1 MRMKERQTIL
11 FDLDGTLID
20 STEAILESFDHTF
33 GHFSRTT
40 PPAEKITTEIGHPL
54 DGMFL
59 SLGIPEAEVW
69 EFVGVYKA
77 YYRQISRA
85 KTLLLP
91 EARQAIEKAS
101 TIAKLGIVT
110 TKTGKFSI
118 ELLEHME
125 LMQHFE
131 VMIGREDVSSPK
143 PHPEPILTALSR
155 LETGREK
162 CWMIGDTCMDML
174 SAKEA
179 GVSGIAVTSGYGS
192 AEQLRGCSSLVV
204 ENALEAVLSIAG

>member
-1 MRMKERQTIL
+1 MKEQQTIL

-33 GHFSRTT
+33 GHFALPT
-40 PPAEKITTEIGHPL
+40 PPAEKITAQIGHPL

-59 SLGIPEAEVW
+59 SLGIPEADVW
-69 EFVGVYKA
+69 DCVDVYKA

-85 KTLLLP
+85 KTILLP
-91 EARQAIEKAS
+91 EAQQAVQKAS
-101 TIAKLGIVT
+101 EIARLGIVT

-118 ELLEHME
+118 ELLEHMN
-125 LMQHFE
+125 LMHYFE
-131 VMIGREDVSSPK
+131 VMVGREDVTHPK
-143 PHPEPILTALSR
+143 PHPEPILTALTKLKTDTKR
-155 LETGREK
+155 

-179 GVSGIAVTSGYGS
+179 GVTGIAVTSGYGS
-192 AEQLRGCSSLVV
+192 RSQLLECGCIVTN
-204 ENALEAVLSIAG
+204 NALDAVLSIRG

>member
-1 MRMKERQTIL
+1 MKEQQTIL

-33 GHFSRTT
+33 GHFALAT
-40 PPAEKITTEIGHPL
+40 PPAEKITAEIGHPL

-59 SLGIPEAEVW
+59 SLGIPETDVW
-69 EFVGVYKA
+69 GYVDVYKA

-85 KTLLLP
+85 KTILLP
-91 EARQAIEKAS
+91 EAEEAVQKAS
-101 TIAKLGIVT
+101 EIAKLGIVT

-118 ELLEHME
+118 ELLEHMN
-125 LMQHFE
+125 LMHYFE
-131 VMIGREDVSSPK
+131 VMVGREDVTCPK
-143 PHPEPILTALSR
+143 PHPEPILTALTKLKMDTKR
-155 LETGREK
+155 

-179 GVSGIAVTSGYGS
+179 GVTGIAVTSGYGS
-192 AEQLRGCSSLVV
+192 RSQLLECGCVV
-204 ENALEAVLSIAG
+204 TNNALDAVLSIRG